1 MKGCYRE
8 SHWKGRSTGS
18 YVTDISVNATR
29 DSQVYQSNRNRL
41 CSPLYT
47 VNFSAGKISILV
59 RCTIWDTKFSRAWT
73 FFQNSLMHH
82 SRFKIEASTQ
92 KNSGPIWHHLN
103 YFQGL
108 LWRLYKND
116 QLGIESCENHDWKS
130 WISLLRDGFNSQF
143 EISSS
148 LAVDPESDFLK

>member
-1 MKGCYRE
+1 MRADEITEDSRVLVSK
-8 SHWKGRSTGS
+8 SHSHMRLSKKKPGIQLQRNYYNGIFIP
-18 YVTDISVNATR
+18 YNYH
-29 DSQVYQSNRNRL
+29 QV
-41 CSPLYT
+41 LYT
-47 VNFSAGKISILV
+47 VNFSAEKISILV

-130 WISLLRDGFNSQF
+130 WISLLSAN
-143 EISSS
+143 IST
-148 LAVDPESDFLK
+148 APDE